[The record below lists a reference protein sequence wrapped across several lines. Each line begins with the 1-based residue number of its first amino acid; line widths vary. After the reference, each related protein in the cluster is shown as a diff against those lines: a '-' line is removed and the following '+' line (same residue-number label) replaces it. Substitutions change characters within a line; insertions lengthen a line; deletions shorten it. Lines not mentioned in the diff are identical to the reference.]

1 MIWVSSS
8 DANKK
13 NNESRINNQTTAT
26 DLATKQRL
34 ENNNKKCIESNKQ
47 KKNEQLDSKQ
57 KGARNKRI
65 NVMQMG
71 GGGSCNIQRS
81 CGLMRGQCKTQTR
94 HNNKQA
100 KETNRTICVRQ
111 KQKKTKRH
119 KLHKHKQKYSS
130 MLK

>member
-47 KKNEQLDSKQ
+47 KKNEQLDSKK

-71 GGGSCNIQRS
+71 EGGE
-81 CGLMRGQCKTQTR
+81 L
-94 HNNKQA
+94 
-100 KETNRTICVRQ
+100 
-111 KQKKTKRH
+111 
-119 KLHKHKQKYSS
+119 
-130 MLK
+130 